1 MICYIF
7 LSCNT
12 PKSIQPKQTN
22 SQHNIPYNINEPDIA
37 IDLPFELKEASGL
50 TIGSNKNI
58 LSIIQDEEGAI
69 YYFDIDKKVISNKI
83 IFFDKG
89 DFEGIE
95 AINDSTYYAVKSS
108 GTLFKIEIK
117 GGIAF
122 PTKINTPL
130 NKSYDIEGLAFD
142 PQSNNLLLASKGP
155 GSDSNSIA
163 RKIFS
168 YNIEKQQFNIL
179 PYFEITDDA
188 IQSYFKKYPDEISK
202 FENNVLRF
210 GPSGIAIH
218 PKSKLI
224 YIIASSGKLF
234 FVIDPVAKSIIHL
247 EKIDKKIHA
256 QPEGITFD
264 QNGTM
269 YICNEG
275 KKGVPKLYGFYP
287 KS

>member
-1 MICYIF
+1 MICYVF
-7 LSCNT
+7 LSCNS
-12 PKSIQPKQTN
+12 PKVIQPKQTSN
-22 SQHNIPYNINEPDIA
+22 QHNIPYNINEPDIT

-50 TIGSNKNI
+50 TIGYNKNI

-69 YYFDIDKKVISNKI
+69 YYFDIDKKMIVNKI

-108 GTLFKIEIK
+108 GTLYKIDLK
-117 GGIAF
+117 GGMAI
-122 PTKINTPL
+122 PTKISTPL

-142 PQSNNLLLASKGP
+142 PQSKNLLLASKGP
-155 GSDSNSIA
+155 GSDSNTIT

-168 YNIEKQQFNIL
+168 FNIENQHFNDT
-179 PYFEITDDA
+179 PYFEITDEA
-188 IQSYFKKYPDEISK
+188 IQSYLRKYPEEISN

-218 PKSKLI
+218 PISKLI
-224 YIIASSGKLF
+224 YVIASSGKLF
-234 FVIDPVAKSIIHL
+234 FVIDPVTKSIIHL

-275 KKGVPKLYGFYP
+275 KKGVPKLYGFYQ
-287 KS
+287 KK